1 MELANVSNKDDE
13 IKKMEC
19 VYTCMHMHIYAHIC
33 AYVCMCVDVH
43 VLVHTCTFMP
53 AKKFYS
59 AAEKNQIMSFAGK

>member
-1 MELANVSNKDDE
+1 MYA
-13 IKKMEC
+13 
-19 VYTCMHMHIYAHIC
+19 YAPIY
-33 AYVCMCVDVH
+33 AYVCICVH

>member
-1 MELANVSNKDDE
+1 MYA
-13 IKKMEC
+13 
-19 VYTCMHMHIYAHIC
+19 YAHIC